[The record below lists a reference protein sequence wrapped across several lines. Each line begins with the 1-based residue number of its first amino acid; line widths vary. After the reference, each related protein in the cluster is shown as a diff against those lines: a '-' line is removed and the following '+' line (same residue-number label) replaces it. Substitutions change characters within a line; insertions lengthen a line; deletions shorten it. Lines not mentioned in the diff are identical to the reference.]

1 MTGNGFHDSR
11 DHRSRSH
18 LSACPECGV
27 LGLRRGDPRP
37 SPRLKPERSC
47 TECVSRAL
55 RRLER
60 QRMPRDVERRIN
72 DTLRDLGLGRQA
84 APAPS

>member
-1 MTGNGFHDSR
+1 MRAEGQAHIVR
-11 DHRSRSH
+11 IEAA
-18 LSACPECGV
+18 LSLV
-27 LGLRRGDPRP
+27 RKFLDWD
-37 SPRLKPERSC
+37 
-47 TECVSRAL
+47 RAL